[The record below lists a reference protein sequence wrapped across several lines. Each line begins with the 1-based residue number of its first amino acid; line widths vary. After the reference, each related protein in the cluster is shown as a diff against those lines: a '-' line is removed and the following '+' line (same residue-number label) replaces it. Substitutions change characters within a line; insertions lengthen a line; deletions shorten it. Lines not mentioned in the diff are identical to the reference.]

1 MRDLKRTALLGVVS
15 LLASAETRADNVA
28 VFNLVSNLPG
38 AAIQDAN
45 LVNPW
50 GVSFSP
56 TSPFWVS
63 NNKTGT
69 STLYSVNAADVPTK
83 VNLTVT
89 IPGNGLV
96 TGQVSTAG
104 GLLTPFNGN
113 NFLFVSEDGTISG
126 WRGALGTAAE
136 TLQTASAA
144 NVYTG
149 SAIANVGGHTYLYAA
164 NLKAG
169 TIDVLKGDTAAPNL
183 LGSFT
188 DPGLPNNYAPFNI
201 QNIGGTLYV
210 AYAMQNATKDE
221 EVRGAGLGIVS
232 KFDLNGNFLGRVA
245 SQGGALNAPWGLA
258 IAPSTFGSFAG
269 DLLVGNFGDGRI
281 NAYNLATNSLDG
293 QLTTA
298 SGSPL
303 VIPGLWALTP
313 GNGAAAGSR
322 TEIYFTSGPTGE
334 TNGLFGALVAVPEPS
349 QMVMVATILVMGVG
363 VKFGR
368 RYVAKR
374 PAVDTGPC

>member
-1 MRDLKRTALLGVVS
+1 MRDLKRTVLLGVVS

-28 VFNLVSNLPG
+28 QFNLVSNQAG
-38 AAIQDAN
+38 VGTIQDTN

-83 VNLTVT
+83 VNLTPTVN

-104 GLLTPFNGN
+104 GLLTPFNRDS
-113 NFLFVSEDGTISG
+113 FLFVSEDGTISG
-126 WRGALGTAAE
+126 WRNGINPTNTAE
-136 TLQTASAA
+136 VLQSASAA

-164 NLKAG
+164 NLRAG
-169 TIDVLKGDTAAPNL
+169 TIDILKGDSGAPDL
-183 LGSFT
+183 TGKFT
-188 DPGLPNNYAPFNI
+188 DPNLPAGFAPFNI

-221 EVRGAGLGIVS
+221 EVRGAGLGFVN
-232 KFDLNGNFLGRVA
+232 KFDLNGNLLGRVA
-245 SQGGALNAPWGLA
+245 TQG
-258 IAPSTFGSFAG
+258 
-269 DLLVGNFGDGRI
+269 
-281 NAYNLATNSLDG
+281 
-293 QLTTA
+293 
-298 SGSPL
+298 
-303 VIPGLWALTP
+303 
-313 GNGAAAGSR
+313 
-322 TEIYFTSGPTGE
+322 
-334 TNGLFGALVAVPEPS
+334 
-349 QMVMVATILVMGVG
+349 
-363 VKFGR
+363 
-368 RYVAKR
+368 
-374 PAVDTGPC
+374 